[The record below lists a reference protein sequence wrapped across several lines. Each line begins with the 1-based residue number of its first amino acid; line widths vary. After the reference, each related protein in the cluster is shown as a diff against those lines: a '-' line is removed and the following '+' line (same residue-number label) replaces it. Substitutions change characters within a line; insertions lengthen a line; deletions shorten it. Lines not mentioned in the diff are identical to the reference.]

1 MFGDNIK
8 MIPQRLGN
16 REDSKLITEKTKK
29 LGWTCKQKLTD
40 YVNKY
45 KRSIL

>member
-1 MFGDNIK
+1 MFGDNIE
-8 MIPQRLGN
+8 MIPHRLGN

-29 LGWTCKQKLTD
+29 LGWVCEHKLTD
-40 YVNKY
+40 YINKF